1 MSDAGR
7 MPLAMFGVKE
17 QSNLRS
23 LLVVRSALATVRL
36 QSRIAAAIRQVVGE
50 NLLYENPPSR
60 RQPDHPR
67 EQWTTEFR
75 HSPDAR

>member
-1 MSDAGR
+1 
-7 MPLAMFGVKE
+7 
-17 QSNLRS
+17 
-23 LLVVRSALATVRL
+23 VVRSALATVRL